1 MWFLW
6 LVPSNMVQRK
16 HEQAG
21 TGLRRGWP
29 VDMQRQDGFG
39 RRLILGEKEDGAL
52 QMVFA
57 GQDRRTE
64 RLFLDDQEGKKEKA
78 FCGKTHF

>member
-1 MWFLW
+1 
-6 LVPSNMVQRK
+6 
-16 HEQAG
+16 
-21 TGLRRGWP
+21 
-29 VDMQRQDGFG
+29 MQRQDGFG
-39 RRLILGEKEDGAL
+39 RWLILGEKEDGAL